1 MDTLKACEYVVSK
14 AIDVKIDHDKYAEFG
29 KIIDDYK
36 GKMDVG
42 AFGRFDIEDGKKRI
56 GAKVLLNSL
65 NFRFWE
71 KKGGALTYFETEYK
85 GKKERGA
92 GALFASISRAID
104 EKVPILEPAYLADI
118 DADSAEKIFRGATKM
133 PMLNRRTEI
142 MKELGRKREPLDAF
156 LENTEKDYWK
166 MVKTVAFT
174 YPSYRDVWEYGTVIV
189 PFLKRAQLLVSSL
202 HVQGDVKVK
211 DTESGTIFADYR
223 VPQALRELGI
233 VKYSQP
239 LANAVD
245 SLIEIPAGTF
255 KEVEIRAASVV
266 ACDRLT
272 KEYDL
277 KIVEVDNILW
287 MHGRNCKKPHHLTT
301 TTSY

>member
-1 MDTLKACEYVVSK
+1 MQKAN
-14 AIDVKIDHDKYAEFG
+14 DVKIDYEKYGEFG
-29 KIIDDYK
+29 KIIDLYK

-42 AFGRFDIEDGKKRI
+42 AFGKFKIEDGKKRI
-56 GAKVLLNSL
+56 GAKVLLNAL

-71 KKGGALTYFETEYK
+71 KKDSSLTYFETEYK

-92 GALFASISRAID
+92 GALFASISRALD
-104 EKVPILEPAYLADI
+104 EKMPILEPAYLTDI
-118 DADSAEKIFRGATKM
+118 DGDAAEKIFRGTTKI
-133 PMLNRRTEI
+133 PMLYKRTEI
-142 MKELGRKREPLDAF
+142 MNELGRQREPLDAF
-156 LENTEKDYWK
+156 LNRTEKDYWK
-166 MVKTVAFT
+166 LVEAVAIS
-174 YPSYRDVWEYGTVIV
+174 YPSYRDVWSYGTVRV

-202 HVQGDVKVK
+202 HVQGDVQVK
-211 DTESGTIFADYR
+211 NTETGSVFADYR

-233 VKYSQP
+233 VNYSAQ

-245 SLIEIPAGTF
+245 SLTELSAGTF
-255 KEVEIRAASVV
+255 KEVEIRAASIVV
-266 ACDRLT
+266 CDRLA

-277 KIVEVDNILW
+277 KIVEIDNILW